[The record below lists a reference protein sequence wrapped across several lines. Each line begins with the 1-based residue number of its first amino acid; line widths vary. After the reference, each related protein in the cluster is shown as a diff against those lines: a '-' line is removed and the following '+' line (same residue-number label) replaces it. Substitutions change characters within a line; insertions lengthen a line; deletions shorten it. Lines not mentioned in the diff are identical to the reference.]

1 LDKAGADSKSP
12 VHQAYQEQVM
22 DAEGDMKKQH
32 RVIIEEEDLVQP
44 WIDQRD
50 DQDTFSSHGIELVI
64 SFW

>member
-44 WIDQRD
+44 
-50 DQDTFSSHGIELVI
+50 
-64 SFW
+64 